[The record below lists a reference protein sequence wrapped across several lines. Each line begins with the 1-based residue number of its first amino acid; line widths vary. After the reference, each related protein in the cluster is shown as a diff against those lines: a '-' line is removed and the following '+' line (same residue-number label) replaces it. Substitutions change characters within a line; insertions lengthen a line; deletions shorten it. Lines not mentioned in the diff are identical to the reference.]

1 MVLLLSFHCDWPLGV
16 PPAAL
21 FPLLLATSAC
31 CRENRYRPRVGWDGE
46 HALPGSSVGPRW
58 GWSHEIFC
66 RCPGVPHLKKKNMV
80 LFGEKQLGLSVY
92 EVLSFSYLIIYPWQA
107 NCSGSFQQKFPR
119 RRFHR
124 DIHHGSR
131 KATPQRVTVEWDVLP
146 QTICSKI
153 YSLVDQTSPRFTQK
167 NPVATMKTTWAV
179 ATMDSHRP

>member
-1 MVLLLSFHCDWPLGV
+1 MIDHWVYHRPLCFLCCLRPQRVAEKIAIVLALGETGSMHC
-16 PPAAL
+16 
-21 FPLLLATSAC
+21 
-31 CRENRYRPRVGWDGE
+31 R
-46 HALPGSSVGPRW
+46 GPRW
-58 GWSHEIFC
+58 ALGGVDLTRFFA
-66 RCPGVPHLKKKNMV
+66 GVPVSHIKKKKNMV

-167 NPVATMKTTWAV
+167 NPVATMKTT
-179 ATMDSHRP
+179 